1 MFQPLQ
7 SNDEAPQ
14 QLRKTNSR
22 RLLGLLLILGIF
34 VLILGT
40 LGAWSQFRKFSEIDH
55 SSDSLRVDLLPTAP
69 MDSNTTTQT
78 LPHSET
84 TYRNGKVGILL
95 RLPGTWASINA
106 ANVPKPDAAHRF
118 CVLRSQDRIYAM
130 FWPVFPDFLPSV
142 DADAKVLSEEFV
154 KGGFALRG
162 QRNLLVRGEKAVL
175 LQFASA
181 QTRVDMNLLVLRR
194 GFVRYLLA
202 ITGSRSDTSWKQ
214 VEDSLTESVEFR

>member
-1 MFQPLQ
+1 
-7 SNDEAPQ
+7 
-14 QLRKTNSR
+14 
-22 RLLGLLLILGIF
+22 
-34 VLILGT
+34 
-40 LGAWSQFRKFSEIDH
+40 
-55 SSDSLRVDLLPTAP
+55 
-69 MDSNTTTQT
+69 
-78 LPHSET
+78 
-84 TYRNGKVGILL
+84 
-95 RLPGTWASINA
+95 
-106 ANVPKPDAAHRF
+106 
-118 CVLRSQDRIYAM
+118 M

-154 KGGFALRG
+154 KGGFVLRG